1 VLLSPE
7 LAGFDSAH
15 YGDFASGSVLAAPLA
30 DIVAAV
36 ADRPAGWIAE
46 YLRGVE
52 ACRASCPY
60 FGFCG
65 GAHAA
70 NRYFEQ
76 GRFDVTETRH
86 CRNSKIFLLEGV
98 LDHARAA

>member
-1 VLLSPE
+1 VL
-7 LAGFDSAH
+7 DT
-15 YGDFASGSVLAAPLA
+15 PLA

-36 ADRPAGWIAE
+36 AEAPAGWVAE
-46 YLRGVE
+46 YLTGVE
-52 ACRASCPY
+52 ACRSGCPY

-76 GRFDVTETRH
+76 GRFDITRTNH
-86 CRNSKIFLLEGV
+86 CSNSKINLLEGV
-98 LDHARAA
+98 LDHAGTC